1 MVTMEQ
7 FHKELREKLGGDDSL
22 NENYCPH
29 YRYGH
34 SSVFDSF
41 VKY

>member
-7 FHKELREKLGGDDSL
+7 FHKELREKLGEDVL
-22 NENYCPH
+22 PNENCCLQ